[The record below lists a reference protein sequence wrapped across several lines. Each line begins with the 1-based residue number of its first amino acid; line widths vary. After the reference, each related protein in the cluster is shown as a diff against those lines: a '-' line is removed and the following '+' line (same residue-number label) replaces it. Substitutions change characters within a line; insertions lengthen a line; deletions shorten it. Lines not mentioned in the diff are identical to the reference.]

1 MPPNA
6 LPAYA
11 LPLFGTFSVASV
23 LGLIV
28 LLLKFREDASKALVD
43 LVMKSDKFLALVE
56 TLQTKKEAEATAK
69 ATKDSYVPK
78 ETYREH
84 YTRLKHMEAS
94 CVNCKPLQ
102 ETKAIRREE
111 L

>member
-6 LPAYA
+6 LPTYA

-28 LLLKFREDASKALVD
+28 LLLKFREDVSKAIVD
-43 LVMKSDKFLALVE
+43 MLMKSDKFLDLMAKYL
-56 TLQTKKEAEATAK
+56 TKEIADNTYISKEK
-69 ATKDSYVPK
+69 
-78 ETYREH
+78 YREH
-84 YTRLKHMEAS
+84 YTRLKHLEAS
-94 CVNCKPLQ
+94 CTMCRPLKD
-102 ETKAIRREE
+102 TKAIRRED

>member
-6 LPAYA
+6 LPTYA

-43 LVMKSDKFLALVE
+43 LVMKSDKFMDLMAKYL
-56 TLQTKKEAEATAK
+56 TKEIAK
-69 ATKDSYVPK
+69 DAYVPK

-84 YTRLKHMEAS
+84 YTRLKHLEAS
-94 CVNCKPLQ
+94 CTQCKPLQ
-102 ETKAIRREE
+102 DTKAIRREE

>member
-28 LLLKFREDASKALVD
+28 LLLKFREDASKALVE
-43 LVMKSDKFLALVE
+43 LVMKSDKFQAAVLTKE
-56 TLQTKKEAEATAK
+56 TA
-69 ATKDSYVPK
+69 KDSYVSK

-84 YTRLKHMEAS
+84 YTRLKHLEAS
-94 CVNCKPLQ
+94 CTQCKPLQ

>member
-1 MPPNA
+1 MQSQS

-11 LPLFGTFSVASV
+11 LPLFGTFSVASI

-43 LVMKSDKFLALVE
+43 LVMKSDKFLGLMD
-56 TLQTKKEAEATAK
+56 TFLTKKGAEGI
-69 ATKDSYVPK
+69 YVPK

-84 YTRLKHMEAS
+84 HARLKHLEAS
-94 CVNCKPLQ
+94 CAHCNPLK
-102 ETKAIRREE
+102 ETKGIRREE

>member
-1 MPPNA
+1 MNPNT

-11 LPLFGTFSVASV
+11 LPLFGTFSVASI
-23 LGLIV
+23 LGLAV
-28 LLLKFREDASKALVD
+28 LLLKLREDGSKALVD
-43 LVMKSDKFLALVE
+43 MLMKSDKFLDLMAKYL
-56 TLQTKKEAEATAK
+56 TKEIA
-69 ATKDSYVPK
+69 KDSYVSK

-84 YTRLKHMEAS
+84 HARLKHMEAA
-94 CVNCKPLQ
+94 CVNCNPLK

>member
-1 MPPNA
+1 MPPNT

-11 LPLFGTFSVASV
+11 LPLFGTFSVASI

-43 LVMKSDKFLALVE
+43 LVMKSDKFMALVD
-56 TLQTKKEAEATAK
+56 TLLTKKGAEGI
-69 ATKDSYVPK
+69 YVPK

-84 YTRLKHMEAS
+84 HARLRHLES
-94 CVNCKPLQ
+94 TCPHCSPLK
-102 ETKAIRREE
+102 ETKGIRREDV
-111 L
+111 

>member
-43 LVMKSDKFLALVE
+43 LVMKSDKFLELMAKYL
-56 TLQTKKEAEATAK
+56 TKEIAKDTYVSKEK
-69 ATKDSYVPK
+69 
-78 ETYREH
+78 YRAP
-84 YTRLKHMEAS
+84 YARLKHLEAS
-94 CVNCKPLQ
+94 CTMCHPLKD
-102 ETKAIRREE
+102 TKSIRRQE